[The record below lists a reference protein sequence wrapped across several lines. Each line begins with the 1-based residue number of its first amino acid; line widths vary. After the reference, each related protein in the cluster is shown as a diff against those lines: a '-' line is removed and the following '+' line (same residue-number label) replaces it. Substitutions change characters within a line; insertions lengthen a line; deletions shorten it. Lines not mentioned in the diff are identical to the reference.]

1 MTKNQLISD
10 IILRITAGKPSDD
23 LEIEPSQVA
32 FWINIVRDAIVK
44 AYLDDKV
51 EEGLSI
57 DDYFVIQESCK
68 PLNSETDPSIDD
80 DKERIYIRLK
90 KVPMEVYKDRAVVR
104 VITNEGSF
112 INKGRLSTIDTIHHL
127 NYAKPSITNLVYYRD
142 GKTKLVI
149 EGIPLELRDVVEIIV
164 WYVPKEDLLCLA
176 DDDEVSI
183 PNELLPEIL
192 QAVEDIA
199 RRELYGPEDKE
210 NDGDQDIPVENL
222 NG

>member
-51 EEGLSI
+51 EDGLSI
-57 DDYFVIQESCK
+57 DDYFVIPESCK
-68 PLNSETDPSIDD
+68 PLNSETDPCIDD

-90 KVPMEVYKDRAVVR
+90 REPMDIYKDRAIVR

-112 INKGRLSTIDTIHHL
+112 INKARLSTIDVIHNL
-127 NYAKPSITNLVYYRD
+127 NFAKPAINNLVYYRD

-149 EGIPLELRDVVEIIV
+149 EGIPQEMKNVVEILV
-164 WYVPKEDLLCLA
+164 WYVPKEDILCLD

-199 RRELYGPEDKE
+199 RRELHGPEDKK
-210 NDGDQDIPVENL
+210 NDGDQDIPVDVEN
-222 NG
+222 G